1 VGIMKILRNQKG
13 LTLVE
18 LLATIVILAT
28 VMGTATMLLSSVYY
42 QWNSSSQKFSD
53 DHKRTLTIDI
63 LTKNMT
69 MFTKIIKVNNKEIR
83 FKSEDAYKA
92 LILNNNNELTIYTF
106 TSGSITEDAKH
117 FGNPF
122 INITS
127 NPSFFTDPLVITDNL
142 QSLDIQY
149 WDGNSYISFPS
160 SVLENG
166 EIIKLTLVF
175 TNSKVNIWG
184 IKTPVLKTETNTFKL
199 LLDY

>member
-149 WDGNSYISFPS
+149 WDGNSYIAFPS

-175 TNSKVNIWG
+175 TNLKVNIWG